1 MGLFDTIFCEKK
13 LPLTK
18 EVKLAFPETD
28 WSKVDFQTKD
38 LDNTMTTYSIT
49 KNGTL
54 SILKVEGESVR
65 VISEEEE
72 KKIRKQKKFC
82 WPYEF
87 VEKSRK
93 YEKYVYTG
101 LVNFYYYRE
110 DKDDN
115 TWDVEFTA
123 TFVNGKLQKLV
134 LDSAK
139 IIRTAEENAAD
150 EKHWKDKQEAYEKH
164 PWTRTKKILNKV
176 TFRYWTTL
184 WNNVSKILYSL
195 QQKIQKLQMWIIR
208 NLA

>member
-1 MGLFDTIFCEKK
+1 MFDTLFCEKK

-18 EVKLAFPETD
+18 EVKNAFSETD

-38 LDNTMTTYSIT
+38 LDNTMTTYSIK

-54 SILKVEGESVR
+54 NVLKVEGESVR

-101 LVNFYYYRE
+101 LVNFYYYKE
-110 DKDDN
+110 DNKDN
-115 TWDVEFTA
+115 TWDIEFTA
-123 TFVNGKLQKLV
+123 TFVDGKLKKLV
-134 LDSAK
+134 LNSAK

-150 EKHWKDKQEAYEKH
+150 VKAWQDRQDAYENH
-164 PWTRTKKILNKV
+164 PWTKTKKILNKI
-176 TFRYWTTL
+176 TFRYWSTF
-184 WNNVSKILYSL
+184 WNNISKILYKL
-195 QQKIQKLQMWIIR
+195 QQNTQKLQMWVIR
-208 NLA
+208 NLV